1 MNNPLKRHYKSIYK
15 YTRTWKDYKG
25 EEHSEE
31 VVDNQIVLNVEGDSQ
46 CVNVVKTET
55 TIEYDRWLNTSYE
68 ALVSKLIRA
77 NYSLDDELALLRQKE
92 EKAEEYQ
99 TYYQFAESCKS
110 QARTYIAERES
121 ALQGGN

>member
-1 MNNPLKRHYKSIYK
+1 MNNPLKRHYKEVYK

-31 VVDNQIVLNVEGDSQ
+31 VVDNQIVLNVEGDSR
-46 CVNVVKTET
+46 CKNVVKTET

-77 NYSLDDELALLRQKE
+77 NYSLDDELAILRQKE

-110 QARTYIAERES
+110 QARTYVAERES